1 MTDPQPEISEGRF
14 CPNCGEHADS
24 DPIDCPVCG
33 YRDDMAGEYF
43 WLYVGGGLLGIV
55 GIVVGVSGVFLEGG
69 ARDGWVSSLHGW
81 FPLGPWSWKWHWLS
95 CVVSGMCLTLIGM
108 GFTRRFRSS
117 FFALLA
123 LAVWESIW
131 VIREL
136 VSDGPSL
143 LAIALLVWEIALLA
157 LAARLGLALH
167 RVPHRDVAKLQ
178 REARRRREEL

>member
-1 MTDPQPEISEGRF
+1 
-14 CPNCGEHADS
+14 
-24 DPIDCPVCG
+24 
-33 YRDDMAGEYF
+33 
-43 WLYVGGGLLGIV
+43 
-55 GIVVGVSGVFLEGG
+55 
-69 ARDGWVSSLHGW
+69 
-81 FPLGPWSWKWHWLS
+81 
-95 CVVSGMCLTLIGM
+95 MCLTLIGM